1 MHTTSLLINAILL
14 GIGAT
19 IFMDLVAWVRL
30 RFFAIPSLDY
40 RLVGRWLL
48 SMLRGQ
54 FQHQN
59 IMHSSP
65 QPFERSTG
73 WVAHYVIGAA
83 FAFFLLAVTGP
94 TWLQNP
100 TILMPLIIGLLSVG
114 FPFFFMQPA
123 FGFGIAASKT
133 PAPTIARTR
142 SLIAHL
148 SFGVGLYLTGLCLS
162 LQRIAEKWEPV
173 FG

>member
-59 IMHSSP
+59 IMQSSP

-73 WVAHYVIGAA
+73 WIAHYVIGAV

-162 LQRIAEKWEPV
+162 LQRIAEKWGPV